1 LPFIALLVLVFHLLL
16 LHDRGSTSL
25 IYSHTGVGKIPFY
38 PFYWIKDG
46 LNVVAYLFYVAAILI
61 YPYSLGEVE
70 LFEEVNTLVSPVHIV
85 PEWYFCRQYA
95 MLRSVPSKGAGVVII
110 AIRVLVFLL
119 HPVVV
124 GYTTPASNVSK
135 PVVVS
140 LVCVQLVLTYL
151 GFAPIEQPF
160 VWLSLMFTFM
170 NFIIHIVL
178 ILINL
183 GATYCFAV
191 GADSQLQH

>member
-1 LPFIALLVLVFHLLL
+1 L
-16 LHDRGSTSL
+16 LHDSGRTRL

-38 PFYWIKDG
+38 PFYWVKDG
-46 LNVVAYLFYVAAILI
+46 LNVVAYLFYVVAMLI

-85 PEWYFCRQYA
+85 PEWYFCSQYA

-110 AIRVLVFLL
+110 AMRVLVFLL
-119 HPVVV
+119 HPLVV
-124 GYTTPASNVSK
+124 GYDTPASNVSK
-135 PVVVS
+135 PVVVL

-160 VWLSLMFTFM
+160 VWLSLIFTFM
-170 NFIIHIVL
+170 NFIVHIAL

-183 GATYCFAV
+183 GATYSFAV
-191 GADSQLQH
+191 GADSQQ